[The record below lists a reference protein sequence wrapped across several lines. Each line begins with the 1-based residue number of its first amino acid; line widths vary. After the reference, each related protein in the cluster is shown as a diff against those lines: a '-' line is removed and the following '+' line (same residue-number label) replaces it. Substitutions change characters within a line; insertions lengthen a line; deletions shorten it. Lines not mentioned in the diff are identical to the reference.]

1 MTEASRAGRKFDCV
15 RFMRDARARI
25 TAETADMTIE
35 EQVEWF
41 NSRRYSDPVLEALAA
56 RIRKSTQ
63 DRPTDRRDG

>member
-1 MTEASRAGRKFDCV
+1 MTEATRVEKKFDCV

-25 TAETADMTIE
+25 AAETADMTIE

-41 NSRRYSDPVLEALAA
+41 NSRRYSDPRLEALAA

-63 DRPTDRRDG
+63 DMPTDRRDG

>member
-1 MTEASRAGRKFDCV
+1 MTEATRAERKFDCV

-25 TAETADMTIE
+25 AAETADMTIE

-41 NSRRYSDPVLEALAA
+41 NSRRYSDPMLEALAA